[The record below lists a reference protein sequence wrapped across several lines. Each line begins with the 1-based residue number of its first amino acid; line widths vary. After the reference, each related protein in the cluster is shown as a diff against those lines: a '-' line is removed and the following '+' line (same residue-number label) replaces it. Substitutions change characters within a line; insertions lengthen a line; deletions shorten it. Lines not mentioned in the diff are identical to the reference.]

1 LLPGN
6 DHLPGDG
13 EPLATRSSGRRAAT
27 PESRIRRIARTE
39 AKALAKAEKRGDVT
53 LATAPVAPRTA
64 RGTKKPAI
72 LNLAVMAVVVPGL
85 FCTVALPAYAFQGQQ
100 DDAANSSAELQA
112 LKEDGA
118 QTVAVSDDVVAAAV
132 QRDTYTATS
141 AAEMRRTALA
151 AAYRSWSGPS
161 VAQLLANPPY
171 PNFDLNQ
178 VVEVAKT
185 YQGVPYRYGGDDPSG
200 FDCSGFTQYVYAQF
214 GISLPHSSS
223 RQGSGG
229 TAITPESALP
239 GDLVVMDGG
248 GHIGIYLG
256 GNMMIDAPRAGTT
269 VQIRSIYN
277 PSHWFVRY
285 GI

>member
-1 LLPGN
+1 MLRRNTGR
-6 DHLPGDG
+6 
-13 EPLATRSSGRRAAT
+13 PLATTDSSGRRVAS
-27 PESRIRRIARTE
+27 PEARIRRVMRTN
-39 AKALAKAEKRGDVT
+39 ASASSRSSSSTKR
-53 LATAPVAPRTA
+53 
-64 RGTKKPAI
+64 KPAI

-85 FCTVALPAYAFQGQQ
+85 FCTVALPAYAFQDQQ
-100 DDAANSSAELQA
+100 EEGTATAELQA
-112 LKEDGA
+112 LKADGA
-118 QTVAVSDDVVAAAV
+118 QTVAVGDDVVAAAV

-141 AAEMRRTALA
+141 AAEMRRTAMA
-151 AAYRSWSGPS
+151 VTYRSWGGPS
-161 VAQLLANPPY
+161 VADLLANPPY
-171 PNFDLNQ
+171 PSFSLDQ
-178 VVEVAKT
+178 VVSVAMQ
-185 YQGVPYRYGGDDPSG
+185 YQGVPYRYGGDNPAG

-214 GISLPHSSS
+214 GVSLPHSSS

-269 VQIRSIYN
+269 VQVRPIYN